1 MDAQFCG
8 KWQKFF
14 KKGLSLITADLGDM
28 INVFQ
33 YGPEITPRVK
43 QTAGSTEK
51 YQQHQQPANL
61 QFAFQQEPT
70 IVSFGDQ
77 NRQGMRLDIAAGGH
91 EGLRKAHEGKLCS
104 GESRESLPEIFF
116 RQQFIRYKAEAICG
130 IGQKPFRNI
139 QPLGGIRQDTG
150 QTVDAGGLSV
160 VRGEVGLVYCKA
172 AQAVGCAICAQHR
185 DGEKNGPL

>member
-1 MDAQFCG
+1 MRQKNRINKAFYIMTVPMAILFFCFQIGNGLFVVTEFCG
-8 KWQKFF
+8 KGQKFF

-33 YGPEITPRVK
+33 NGPEITPRVK

-91 EGLRKAHEGKLCS
+91 EGLRKAHEGQLRS
-104 GESRESLPEIFF
+104 GV
-116 RQQFIRYKAEAICG
+116 
-130 IGQKPFRNI
+130 
-139 QPLGGIRQDTG
+139 GG
-150 QTVDAGGLSV
+150 
-160 VRGEVGLVYCKA
+160 
-172 AQAVGCAICAQHR
+172 
-185 DGEKNGPL
+185 